1 MLIQRQVGG
10 NLADILDTIS
20 YTIQE
25 RVRMRREVMA
35 LTAQG
40 RLTGIVLAALP
51 FALGIFLYT
60 FSPGFLDP
68 LFDDPIGHILI
79 AVGCVMILVG
89 FLVIRKIVDIK
100 A

>member
-20 YTIQE
+20 ETIQE
-25 RVRMRREVMA
+25 RVRMRGEVMA

-40 RLTGIVLAALP
+40 RMTGLVLAALP
-51 FALGIFLYT
+51 FALGGFLYT
-60 FSPGFLDP
+60 ASPGYLDP
-68 LFDDPIGHILI
+68 LFEDPRGHIAI
-79 AVGCVMILVG
+79 AGAIVMIIIG
-89 FLVIRKIVDIK
+89 FVVIRKIVDIK

>member
-10 NLADILDTIS
+10 NLAQILDTIS
-20 YTIQE
+20 GTIQE

-40 RLTGIVLAALP
+40 RMSGIVLALLP
-51 FALGIFLYT
+51 VALGVFLT
-60 FSPGFLDP
+60 TVSPDYMRP
-68 LFDDPIGHILI
+68 LFEETTGQMAIGV
-79 AVGCVMILVG
+79 AVVMEIIG

-100 A
+100 V